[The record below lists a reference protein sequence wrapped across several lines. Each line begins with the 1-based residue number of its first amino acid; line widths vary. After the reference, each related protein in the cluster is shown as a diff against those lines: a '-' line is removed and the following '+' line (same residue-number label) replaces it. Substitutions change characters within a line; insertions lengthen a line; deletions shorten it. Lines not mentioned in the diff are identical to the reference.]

1 MHLATSTPTE
11 SRAEQIL
18 RLAQLAVTSVRDGD
32 IHTLG
37 LAGELDLASA
47 GDVEAELRRVEA
59 TDAEVILVDLAGVS
73 FIDSTGIKVLVTASA
88 RERGR
93 NRLLLDRPSPAVLRV
108 LRMAGV
114 ADLLPLVDPA

>member
-18 RLAQLAVTSVRDGD
+18 RLAQLALTSVRDGD

-59 TDAEVILVDLAGVS
+59 TDAEVILVDLFGVS